1 MHVTEMLSRQH
12 TLLCCVCCTAKQG
25 HSVFAHVHGFTPYLY
40 VPAPVGFEARHC
52 DALRQGLC
60 EAVRARGRGE
70 EKNLKHPC
78 LGVTILRD
86 KVNRTHM
93 YWKVCT

>member
-1 MHVTEMLSRQH
+1 
-12 TLLCCVCCTAKQG
+12 
-25 HSVFAHVHGFTPYLY
+25 VFAHVHGFTPYLY
-40 VPAPVGFEARHC
+40 VPAPAGFEARHC

-60 EAVRARGRGE
+60 EAVRSRGRGE

-86 KVNRTHM
+86 KVRKILQYKHTI
-93 YWKVCT
+93 

>member
-1 MHVTEMLSRQH
+1 
-12 TLLCCVCCTAKQG
+12 
-25 HSVFAHVHGFTPYLY
+25 VFAHVHGFTPYLY

-60 EAVRARGRGE
+60 EAVRSRGRGE

-86 KVNRTHM
+86 KVDSIQLKHIISISCKQITL
-93 YWKVCT
+93 YCVLLY